1 MLITEKFLEY
11 IRVEKRYS
19 ANTVTSYRRDLAD
32 FTAFLI
38 ETEGMDDTLRVDRK
52 IVRNFIISLNEK
64 GLTNR
69 SINRKLSSL
78 RGYYLFLL
86 KVGDIKVSPLEAID
100 SLKFY
105 AEKQIPMSQAE
116 MDKLQDVFEEKPD
129 ILTQAIIETLYQT
142 GMRKSELCGLLFQ
155 DVDFGARIFKVL
167 GKGNKQRQ
175 IPMSPD
181 LENVLQEYLL
191 TRKSLPDYN
200 HLFFVNQRGKKL
212 TEKFVYSKVNFY
224 LSYVS
229 SKKKKSPHMLRHSF
243 ATHVLDNGAEIFAVK
258 EILGHASLASTQVYT
273 NASIEQLKKVINQA
287 HPRAKKKDEL

>member
-1 MLITEKFLEY
+1 MTEKFLEY

-32 FTAFLI
+32 FTAFLM

-105 AEKQIPMSQAE
+105 AEKQIPMSQDE
-116 MDKLQDVFEEKPD
+116 MDQLQDVFEEKPD